1 MRELISN
8 RIEKIDANIDHSN
21 VIVRETDGLSEYNN
35 SVNILGKRSIS
46 SAEETTEKTFLSY
59 AKNLKNKNINNIDET
74 VPNFSFSNTSKDYEL
89 PINETRSSVSNR
101 SEKSNQMNT
110 VIESSSSSSDF
121 AKDKINQDEF
131 DFELAPIDINSAPD
145 STN

>member
-8 RIEKIDANIDHSN
+8 RIEKIDANIDHSSDT
-21 VIVRETDGLSEYNN
+21 VKETDGLSEYNN

-74 VPNFSFSNTSKDYEL
+74 VPDFSFSNTSKDYEL

-110 VIESSSSSSDF
+110 AIESSSSSSDF
-121 AKDKINQDEF
+121 AKEKINQDEF